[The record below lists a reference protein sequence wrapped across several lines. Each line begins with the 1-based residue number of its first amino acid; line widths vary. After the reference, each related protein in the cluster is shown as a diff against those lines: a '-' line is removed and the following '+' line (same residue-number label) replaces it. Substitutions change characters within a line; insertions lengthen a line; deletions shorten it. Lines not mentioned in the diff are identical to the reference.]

1 VTGEGAHE
9 DHFVELNVRALGA
22 AADSIPLI
30 VMHGL
35 LGSSRNWQAHGKAL
49 ARWRRVFL
57 LDLRNHGSS
66 PWAERMDYPVMAS
79 DVLALADRLGL
90 EQFQLLGHSMGGKVA
105 MAVALEAPE
114 RVERA
119 VIADIAPVAYAHDF
133 EDLIGAMRGL
143 DLGPIDRRSTGNAAL
158 EKVIGD
164 PGIRHFLLQNL
175 DFDRDGRAFWKPNLA
190 MLEQAVPILT
200 DWPECY
206 SGEVYEGAALSIR
219 GGTSD
224 YVTEAGEAAF
234 RRTMPAVAFETL
246 DEAGHWL
253 HADEPRAFLETVL
266 AFLES

>member
-1 VTGEGAHE
+1 MTGEGADE
-9 DHFVELNVRALGA
+9 DASGELNVRALGE
-22 AADSIPLI
+22 AADSVPLI

-49 ARWRRVFL
+49 ARRRRVFL
-57 LDLRNHGSS
+57 LDLRNHGAS
-66 PWAERMDYPVMAS
+66 PWAERMDYPGYGVRRRWLWPTDS
-79 DVLALADRLGL
+79 GSSR
-90 EQFQLLGHSMGGKVA
+90 FQLLGHSMGGKVA

-143 DLGPIDRRSTGNAAL
+143 DLGPIDRRSTGDAAL
-158 EKVIGD
+158 KNVIGD

-175 DFDRDGRAFWKPNLA
+175 DFDRDGRAFWKPNLET
-190 MLEQAVPILT
+190 LEQAVPILM

-206 SGEVYEGAALSIR
+206 AGEVYEGAALSIR
-219 GGTSD
+219 GSTSD

-234 RRTMPAVAFETL
+234 RRMMPAVAFETL
-246 DEAGHWL
+246 DGSGHWL
-253 HADEPRAFLETVL
+253 HADKPRAFLECSAGL
-266 AFLES
+266 S